1 MSPKEQRQHDWEV
14 RVSDFQSSGLKMTHW
29 CSANQVNLEQMKY
42 WSRKFKKVSTLVPIV
57 ASKSFIPL
65 TTFEPAPRTAQHS
78 LVVRVGFA
86 SIELQPGFDPQLL
99 REVVESIGRS
109 C

>member
-1 MSPKEQRQHDWEV
+1 MSPKEQRQHEWQV

-42 WSRKFKKVSTLVPIV
+42 WTRKFKKVSAVAPI
-57 ASKSFIPL
+57 APSKPFIPL
-65 TTFEPAPRTAQHS
+65 TALEPDSRTTNSS
-78 LVVRVGFA
+78 LVVRIGLA
-86 SIELQPGFDPQLL
+86 SIEIQPGFDSQLL
-99 REVVESIGRS
+99 HEAIEAISRS